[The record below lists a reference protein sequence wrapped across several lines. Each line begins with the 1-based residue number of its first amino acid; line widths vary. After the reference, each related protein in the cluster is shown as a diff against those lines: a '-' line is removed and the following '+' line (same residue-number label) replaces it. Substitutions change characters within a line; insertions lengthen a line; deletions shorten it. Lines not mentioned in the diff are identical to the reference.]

1 MSDEN
6 KAAKDNDFK
15 EFPQKYFIEFVAE
28 GLISATEEEV
38 DEIHKKIS
46 ELLSQISSEKNASK
60 MNIQITKFSE
70 EEFMFSLAQQYY
82 DPTEH

>member
-6 KAAKDNDFK
+6 KETKDNDFK

-38 DEIHKKIS
+38 DEVHKKIS
-46 ELLSQISSEKNASK
+46 DLLSQISSEKNTSRV
-60 MNIQITKFSE
+60 NVQVTKFSE

>member
-1 MSDEN
+1 MSEKDKEV
-6 KAAKDNDFK
+6 KDNDFK
-15 EFPQKYFIEFVAE
+15 EFPQKYFIEFIAE
-28 GLISATEEEV
+28 GLISATESEV

-46 ELLSQISSEKNASK
+46 ELLSQLSSEKNASK
-60 MNIQITKFSE
+60 MNIQVTKFSE

>member
-6 KAAKDNDFK
+6 KETKDNDFK

-38 DEIHKKIS
+38 DAIHKKIS

-60 MNIQITKFSE
+60 MNIQVTKFSE

>member
-6 KAAKDNDFK
+6 KETKDDDFK

-38 DEIHKKIS
+38 DEIHRKIS
-46 ELLSQISSEKNASK
+46 DLLSQISSEKNASRI
-60 MNIQITKFSE
+60 NIQVTKFSE

>member
-6 KAAKDNDFK
+6 KETKDNDFK

-46 ELLSQISSEKNASK
+46 DLLSQISSEKNASRV
-60 MNIQITKFSE
+60 NVQVTKFSE

>member
-6 KAAKDNDFK
+6 KETKENDFK
-15 EFPQKYFIEFVAE
+15 EFPQKYFIEFIAE

-60 MNIQITKFSE
+60 MNIQVTKFSE

>member
-6 KAAKDNDFK
+6 KEIKDNDFK

-46 ELLSQISSEKNASK
+46 ELLSQLSSEKNASK
-60 MNIQITKFSE
+60 MNIQVTKFSE

>member
-1 MSDEN
+1 MSDE
-6 KAAKDNDFK
+6 KKETKDNDFK
-15 EFPQKYFIEFVAE
+15 EFPQRYFIEFVAE

-46 ELLSQISSEKNASK
+46 DLLSKISSEKNASK
-60 MNIQITKFSE
+60 MNIQVTKFSE

-82 DPTEH
+82 DPIEH

>member
-1 MSDEN
+1 MSEEN
-6 KAAKDNDFK
+6 KEVKDNDFK
-15 EFPQKYFIEFVAE
+15 EFPQKYFIEFIAE
-28 GLISATEEEV
+28 GLISATESEV

-46 ELLSQISSEKNASK
+46 ELLSQLSSEKNASK
-60 MNIQITKFSE
+60 MNIQVTKFSE

>member
-6 KAAKDNDFK
+6 KETKDSDFR

-38 DEIHKKIS
+38 DKIHKKIS

-60 MNIQITKFSE
+60 MNIQVTKFSE